1 MNDYLPK
8 IQQLLGRSR
17 CQEIIDLYAELVAP
31 QSSEKWLSHLDRHA
45 GTIDPHLNEG
55 PSNT

>member
-1 MNDYLPK
+1 MNDYLSN
-8 IQQLLGRSR
+8 IQDLLGSSR

-45 GTIDPHLNEG
+45 GTDEPHLSEG
-55 PSNT
+55 SANA